1 MSTGRAHSRAL
12 AKDLIRVEVGSVLY
26 ALQVSRIREIVEPLP
41 IVELPRE
48 RDFVL
53 GVADY
58 REEVVVVVDLRS
70 LFGLPRQEPNRRTKW
85 IIVESSHRL
94 VGIVVDAVLDVFSS
108 AEQQERDVPVL
119 DERHRER
126 GITSAYK
133 HADQLVF
140 LLNVDRLAEPAMEL
154 DPREIP
160 MLQSEVP

>member
-1 MSTGRAHSRAL
+1 
-12 AKDLIRVEVGSVLY
+12 
-26 ALQVSRIREIVEPLP
+26 
-41 IVELPRE
+41 
-48 RDFVL
+48 
-53 GVADY
+53 
-58 REEVVVVVDLRS
+58 LRS